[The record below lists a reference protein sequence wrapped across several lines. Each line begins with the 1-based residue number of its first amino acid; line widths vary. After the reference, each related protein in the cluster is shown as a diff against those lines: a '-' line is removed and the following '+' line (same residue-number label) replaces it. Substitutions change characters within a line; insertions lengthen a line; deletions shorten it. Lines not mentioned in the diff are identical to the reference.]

1 MSRRLGLH
9 LRSNVVGYI
18 ALFFALT
25 AGAYAVTEAPRNSVV
40 SRSIKN
46 GQVRTADLGREAV
59 THSKLAPAAIRA
71 ANVAPD
77 SLTGAQID
85 EPTLNLG
92 LNNLSAESA
101 TAGTNLPSIAAQ
113 SCQQFDFGPSED
125 GNFVLTEAD
134 SLEPGLVFYGLVVSG
149 GEAYGELCNPT
160 AAAIDPA
167 FHTYYAWMLR
177 TSF

>member
-1 MSRRLGLH
+1 
-9 LRSNVVGYI
+9 
-18 ALFFALT
+18 LFFALSAT
-25 AGAYAVTEAPRNSVV
+25 AYAVTNAPRNSVV
-40 SRSIKN
+40 SRSIRN

-85 EPTLNLG
+85 ESSLNLALG
-92 LNNLSAESA
+92 VNNLSAESGTA
-101 TAGTNLPSIAAQ
+101 TTDLPSIAAN
-113 SCQQFDFGPSED
+113 SCYQLDFGPSED

-167 FHTYYAWMLR
+167 THTYFAWMLR